1 MCTFEVR
8 KSLTFGESRT
18 QWILTEGANKWREER
33 INEQWKV
40 FIFIKNDRKL
50 NWNKVAYI
58 MHLFTY
64 TTDVQ
69 SVFCNEWYIHTHAHT
84 HTHTHIL
91 AVESDYKH
99 INYTDSIYDM
109 LEKATL

>member
-8 KSLTFGESRT
+8 ISLTFGANRT
-18 QWILTEGANKWREER
+18 QWILTGGANKWREER

-64 TTDVQ
+64 TTDVHRVN
-69 SVFCNEWYIHTHAHT
+69 SVTNEIYT
-84 HTHTHIL
+84 HTHTYIYIYIL
-91 AVESDYKH
+91 VVESDYKH
-99 INYTDSIYDM
+99 II
-109 LEKATL
+109 